1 MGRRRQSGLFET
13 MLKSTFG
20 VGTTVH
26 YKTDWL
32 GRKQKVVKHHD
43 SGKKTTYTHGT
54 GFLAT
59 QPKPRQRSGGA

>member
-43 SGKKTTYTHGT
+43 SGKKKHTPMELA
-54 GFLAT
+54 FLET